1 MSGFVHL
8 HVHTEYSL
16 LDGMCRIDGLM
27 GRVKELGQTAVA
39 VTDHGSMYGVIEF
52 YKAAAKAGV
61 KPLIGCEVYVAPRG
75 RADRVHEFDS
85 DPYHLV
91 LLCENMAGYKNLCRM
106 VSRANTE
113 GFYTKPR
120 VDRELLEEYHE
131 GLIALSACLSGE
143 IPRRI
148 LEGDTAKALETA
160 RYFAGVFGE
169 DRFYLE
175 LQDHGIAAQKTVCRA
190 LTRLA
195 EEANLPLVCTND
207 AHYLTRGDSEAQDVL
222 MCIQTQV
229 TVDTPDRL
237 KFETDEFFIKG
248 EDEMAAL
255 FPREAL
261 DNTVKI
267 AGMCDLTITFG
278 EYHLPRFTLP
288 KGARSA
294 EKYLRRL
301 CGEGFQRCYPDD
313 PEGYKDR
320 LAYELDMIIEM
331 GFADYFLIVADF
343 VRYAKERDIP
353 VGPGRG
359 SGAGS
364 MVGYCLGITD
374 VDPMKY
380 DLIFERFL
388 NPERISM
395 PDFDIDFCVRRRQ
408 EVIDY
413 VIEKYGAA
421 HVAQIVTFG
430 TMAARAAVRD
440 TARALGWTYAEADAV
455 AKAVPFALH
464 MTLDRALDVSP
475 PLKEM
480 VKSGER
486 ARKLIEMAKKL
497 EGMPR
502 HASTHAAGVVITAE
516 PVMEYVPL
524 AKSDEAV
531 VTQFPMTQ
539 LEELGLLKMDFLG
552 LRNLTVLKEAEE
564 LVRKRCAADGG
575 EAGFLPPPEDD
586 AAVFEMLSQGKT
598 AGVFQLESAGMT
610 GVCMRLRPQS
620 VEDITAV
627 VALFRPGPMESI
639 PRFIDSKHHPERTTY
654 KHPLLKP
661 ILDVTY
667 GCIVYQEQ
675 VLAILRQLAGFSL
688 GHADIVR
695 RAMSK
700 KKYDVLA
707 NERQA
712 FLEGCAKTGVPE
724 NTAVSLFDEIM
735 DFASYAFPKAHA
747 VCYAVIAYRTA
758 YYKCHYP
765 AEYMAALLS
774 SVQDSA
780 SKVSEYIEECR
791 EQGIRVLPPDVNSS
805 DDGFTVVY
813 LPQLPQPAAPA
824 APSGRGPSLPPSLRE
839 VPPEGGGG
847 SDNSSEGEAP
857 GGGGSDSP
865 SAGEVPGGG
874 GSIRFGLGAIKNLG
888 HGFISSLRREREE
901 KPFTGFEDFCRRMHK
916 HEMNRRALESLIQCG
931 AFDSMGYKRRALY
944 EMAGPLMD
952 GLAGG
957 RAIEGQTDLFSMGGG
972 ERETPVPDVEE
983 WSVKEKLQMERS
995 LTGLY
1000 LSGHPVDA
1008 YAAEIRRS
1016 GARTVLS
1023 VTGGLE
1029 DGDVEDGQSV
1039 TLAGLLSGVRTKTTR
1054 NNTLMAYATLEDR
1067 SGSVE
1072 LLLFANVLNRCGGYV
1087 QNDLPVVVGG
1097 KVSVR
1102 DDRPAQILA
1111 DEVSPLGSLEAVPPP
1126 AGGEEASAKRR
1137 LFLKLPSAKGREA
1150 GRILAMMQLFPGLTP
1165 VTILCADTDRRMSGE
1180 CGPDPR
1186 LLDECRGLLGVE
1198 NVVLRD

>member
-1 MSGFVHL
+1 MSGFAHL

-16 LDGMCRIDGLM
+16 LDGMCRIDRLM

-52 YKAAAKAGV
+52 YKAAQKAGV
-61 KPLIGCEVYVAPRG
+61 KPVVGCEVYVAPRTRHDKEHG
-75 RADRVHEFDS
+75 LDS
-85 DPYHLV
+85 EPYHLV
-91 LLCENMAGYKNLCRM
+91 LLCENGTGYQNLCRM

-131 GLIALSACLSGE
+131 GLIALSACLAGE

-148 LEGDTAKALETA
+148 SEGDMEKAAGAA
-160 RYFAGVFGE
+160 RTFAELFGK

-175 LQDHGIAAQKTVCRA
+175 LQDHGIPEQKNVMRA
-190 LTRLA
+190 MLRLA
-195 EEANLPLVCTND
+195 EETGLPLVCTND
-207 AHYLTRGDSEAQDVL
+207 AHYITRDDAKAQDTL
-222 MCIQTQV
+222 MCIQTQT
-229 TVDTPDRL
+229 TVDTRDRM
-237 KFETDEFFIKG
+237 KFETDEFYIKS
-248 EDEMAAL
+248 EEEMAAL

-267 AGMCDLTITFG
+267 AGMCDLTIEFG
-278 EYHLPRFTLP
+278 KYHLPRFKLP
-288 KGARSA
+288 KGERNA
-294 EKYLRRL
+294 EKVLRRL
-301 CGEGFQRCYPDD
+301 CDEGFLKRYPDG
-313 PEGYKDR
+313 PEGYRER
-320 LAYELDMIIEM
+320 LGFELDMIVKM

-343 VRYAKERDIP
+343 VRYARDSDIP

-364 MVGYCLGITD
+364 MVGYSLGITD

-380 DLIFERFL
+380 NLLFERFL

-413 VIEKYGAA
+413 VIDKYGY
-421 HVAQIVTFG
+421 VAQIITFG
-430 TMAARAAVRD
+430 SMKAKAVVRD

-464 MTLDRALDVSP
+464 MTLDHALDVSAT
-475 PLKEM
+475 LKDLYHND
-480 VKSGER
+480 ER
-486 ARKLIEMAKKL
+486 TRDLIDMAKKL

-516 PVMEYVPL
+516 PVSEYVPL
-524 AKSDEAV
+524 AKIEDSI

-564 LVRKRCAADGG
+564 LVKKRDPAFDGT
-575 EAGFLPPPEDD
+575 FPEDD
-586 AAVFEMLSQGKT
+586 AAVFEMLAQGRT

-688 GHADIVR
+688 GRADIVR

-707 NERQA
+707 GERQA
-712 FLEGCAKTGVPE
+712 FMEGCAEKEIPE
-724 NTAVSLFDEIM
+724 GIAKSIFDEIM
-735 DFASYAFPKAHA
+735 AFAEYAFPKAHA
-747 VCYAVIAYRTA
+747 VCYAIIAYRTA
-758 YYKCHYP
+758 YYKVHYP

-774 SVQDSA
+774 SVQGHA
-780 SKVSEYIEECR
+780 GKVGEYIAECQ
-791 EQGIRVLPPDVNSS
+791 EQGISVLPPDVNTS
-805 DDGFTVVY
+805 DDGFTAV
-813 LPQLPQPAAPA
+813 
-824 APSGRGPSLPPSLRE
+824 GDRE
-839 VPPEGGGG
+839 
-847 SDNSSEGEAP
+847 
-857 GGGGSDSP
+857 
-865 SAGEVPGGG
+865 
-874 GSIRFGLGAIKNLG
+874 IRFGMGAIKNLG
-888 HGFISSLRREREE
+888 HGFIAALRRERLE
-901 KPFTGFEDFCRRMHK
+901 KPFSGFEDFCRRMQG
-916 HEMNRRALESLIQCG
+916 HEMNRRALECLIQCG
-931 AFDSMGYKRRALY
+931 AFDSMGYKRRALFDI
-944 EMAGPLMD
+944 AGALLD
-952 GLAGG
+952 DIAGG
-957 RAIEGQTDLFSMGGG
+957 RSIEGQTDLFSMGG
-972 ERETPVPDVEE
+972 ETREIPIPDVEE

-1016 GARTVLS
+1016 GAQTILS
-1023 VTGGLE
+1023 VLEGLE
-1029 DGDVEDGQSV
+1029 SGGMEDGQPV
-1039 TLAGLLSGVRTKTTR
+1039 KLAGLLSGVRTKTTR
-1054 NNTLMAYATLEDR
+1054 NSSLMAYATLEDR
-1067 SGSVE
+1067 AGSVE
-1072 LLLFANVLNRCGGYV
+1072 LLVFSGVLTRCGGHIK
-1087 QNDLPVVVGG
+1087 NDNAVLVAG

-1111 DEVSPLGSLEAVPPP
+1111 DEIRPLGEWEPVPPLS
-1126 AGGEEASAKRR
+1126 EEQESSAKHK
-1137 LFLKLPSAKGREA
+1137 LYLKLPSAGGREA
-1150 GRILAMMQLFPGLTP
+1150 GRILAMLQLFPGVTP
-1165 VTILCADTDRRMSGE
+1165 VVLVCADTGKRLGGE

-1186 LLDECRGLLGVE
+1186 LLNECRALLGEE

>member
-1 MSGFVHL
+1 MSGFAHL

-27 GRVKELGQTAVA
+27 ERVKALGQDAIA
-39 VTDHGSMYGVIEF
+39 ITDHGSMYGAVEF
-52 YKAAAKAGV
+52 YKAAQLAGV
-61 KPLIGCEVYVAPRG
+61 KPIIGCEVYVAPRT
-75 RADRVHEFDS
+75 RHDREHEFDS
-85 DPYHLV
+85 DPYHMV
-91 LLCENMAGYKNLCRM
+91 LLCENETGYKNLCRM

-113 GFYTKPR
+113 GFYNKPR
-120 VDRELLEEYHE
+120 VDRELLSEYHE
-131 GLIALSACLSGE
+131 GLIALSACIAGE

-148 LEGDTAKALETA
+148 AEGDLEKAAETA
-160 RYFAGVFGE
+160 RFFAELFGK

-175 LQDHGIAAQKTVCRA
+175 LQDHGIPEQKNIMRA
-190 LTRLA
+190 LIRLA
-195 EEANLPLVCTND
+195 GETGLPLVCTND
-207 AHYLTRGDSEAQDVL
+207 AHYLTREDAAAQDVL
-222 MCIQTQV
+222 MCVQMQT
-229 TVDTPDRL
+229 TVDSTDRL
-237 KFETDEFFIKG
+237 KFETEEFYIKS
-248 EDEMAAL
+248 EAEMAAL

-267 AGMCDLTITFG
+267 ADMCNVEIKFG
-278 EYHLPRFTLP
+278 TYHLPRFTLP
-288 KGARSA
+288 SSETDADA
-294 EKYLRRL
+294 YLRRL
-301 CGEGFQRCYPDD
+301 CAEGYQKRYPND
-313 PEGYKDR
+313 PEGYRDR
-320 LAYELDMIIEM
+320 LSFELDMIVRM
-331 GFADYFLIVADF
+331 GFVDYFLIVADF
-343 VRYAKERDIP
+343 VRYAKDNDIP

-364 MVGYCLGITD
+364 MVGYSLGITD

-380 DLIFERFL
+380 NLLFERFL
-388 NPERISM
+388 NPERVSM

-413 VIEKYGAA
+413 VTEKYGAD

-440 TARALGWTYAEADAV
+440 TARALGWTYAEADTV

-464 MTLDRALDVSP
+464 MTLDHALDVSK
-475 PLKEM
+475 PLAEM
-480 VKSGER
+480 VENDEKTR
-486 ARKLIEMAKKL
+486 DLINMARKL

-516 PVMEYVPL
+516 PVSEYVPL

-564 LVRKRCAADGG
+564 LVKKRAPAFDGT
-575 EAGFLPPPEDD
+575 FSEDD
-586 AAVFEMLSQGKT
+586 PAVFEMLSQGKT

-639 PRFIDSKHHPERTTY
+639 PRFIESKHHPERTTY

-675 VLAILRQLAGFSL
+675 VLEILRRLAGFSL

-707 NERQA
+707 KERDA
-712 FLEGCAKTGVPE
+712 FLAGCAQNGVSGDI
-724 NTAVSLFDEIM
+724 AKSIFDEIM
-735 DFASYAFPKAHA
+735 DFANYAFNKSHA
-747 VCYAVIAYRTA
+747 VCYAVVAYRTA

-774 SVQDSA
+774 SVQDSTG
-780 SKVSEYIEECR
+780 KVSEYIEECR
-791 EQGIRVLPPDVNSS
+791 EQGIAVLPPDVNASEN
-805 DDGFTVVY
+805 GFTVV
-813 LPQLPQPAAPA
+813 
-824 APSGRGPSLPPSLRE
+824 
-839 VPPEGGGG
+839 G
-847 SDNSSEGEAP
+847 SNE
-857 GGGGSDSP
+857 
-865 SAGEVPGGG
+865 
-874 GSIRFGLGAIKNLG
+874 IRFGLGAIKNLG
-888 HGFISSLRREREE
+888 RGFISALRQERMENQPY
-901 KPFTGFEDFCRRMHK
+901 KSFEDFCRRMVG

-931 AFDSMGYKRRALY
+931 AFDSMGYKRRALF
-944 EMAGPLMD
+944 EMSGALLED
-952 GLAGG
+952 IIGG
-957 RAIEGQTDLFSMGGG
+957 RTISGQTDLFSMGG
-972 ERETPVPDVEE
+972 ETQEIPIPDVPE

-1016 GARTVLS
+1016 KARTITS
-1023 VTGGLE
+1023 IIEGLE
-1029 DGDVEDGQSV
+1029 DGSVEDGQV
-1039 TLAGLLSGVRTKTTR
+1039 VKLAGLLSGVKTKTTR

-1067 SGSVE
+1067 VGSIE
-1072 LLLFANVLNRCGGYV
+1072 MLLFANVLNRCGGHV
-1087 QNDLPVVVGG
+1087 KNDNSVLITG

-1102 DDRPAQILA
+1102 DDRPAQILV
-1111 DEVSPLGSLEAVPPP
+1111 DDVKPLGELESVPPLTEK
-1126 AGGEEASAKRR
+1126 EEAGARR
-1137 LFLKLPSAKGREA
+1137 KLFIKLPDMDGREA
-1150 GRILAMMQLFPGLTP
+1150 RRIFAVMQLFPGQTP
-1165 VTILCADTDRRMSGE
+1165 AVLVCADSGKRLGGE
-1180 CGPDPR
+1180 CDPDSR
-1186 LLDECRGLLGVE
+1186 MLEECRALLGAE